1 MFLATDSDYDS
12 SRAQSPKEL
21 DLLYSSSGPEC
32 CSRRAARTLR
42 DSAPDVLQSH
52 EIKTPPPVPP
62 PPPEEP
68 QAPPKL
74 YDSDFVLPSRQIEL
88 LRITEKRQAYCVRTS
103 SLDFPKPHC
112 PAPRKSCPGSVDS
125 SPAES
130 RTTGPCGQLRL
141 GTGSAPSPECG
152 RGRQG
157 SEPVCWTRSDEWTQN
172 LPEQQPEQPGGL
184 ADQGKK
190 PGSVTLRV
198 CPQYETGLSKE
209 TSVKV
214 PKPVRGGG
222 AALPCLQGQG
232 WQDRDSRTAGLM
244 CPVPGTALPILHR
257 PRGDV
262 PWRPAALLP

>member
-21 DLLYSSSGPEC
+21 DLLYSSSSSGPEC
-32 CSRRAARTLR
+32 CGRRAARTLR

-52 EIKTPPPVPP
+52 ELQTPPPA
-62 PPPEEP
+62 PPEEP
-68 QAPPKL
+68 RPPPKL

-112 PAPRKSCPGSVDS
+112 PGPRKSCPGSVDS

-130 RTTGPCGQLRL
+130 RSTGPCSQLRL
-141 GTGSAPSPECG
+141 GTGSAGSPECR
-152 RGRQG
+152 RGGQG
-157 SEPVCWTRSDEWTQN
+157 SEPVCWTRSDEWTRN
-172 LPEQQPEQPGGL
+172 LAEQQPEQPGGS
-184 ADQGKK
+184 AEQGKK

-214 PKPVRGGG
+214 PKPVTGGTG
-222 AALPCLQGQG
+222 LAGWGHRQQG
-232 WQDRDSRTAGLM
+232 SCA
-244 CPVPGTALPILHR
+244 P
-257 PRGDV
+257 
-262 PWRPAALLP
+262 